1 MSIFAVF
8 VLAVVASFAIVGT
21 RATEGICWSYH
32 NDVGWMLGGHSW
44 STAMLRTERG
54 YFCHQGP
61 EPCQV
66 YVTMGDTADMIYVNF
81 HISEAQCGD
90 WCFPTLRVWDD
101 MAMKGI
107 KVDS

>member
-1 MSIFAVF
+1 M
-8 VLAVVASFAIVGT
+8 
-21 RATEGICWSYH
+21 
-32 NDVGWMLGGHSW
+32 
-44 STAMLRTERG
+44 
-54 YFCHQGP
+54 
-61 EPCQV
+61 

-101 MAMKGI
+101 MAMKWI